1 MFRELETE
9 RLKFRDLNRSDID
22 NLQDIFTDPVAME
35 YYPSTKTE
43 SETLEWID
51 WNIKSYQENGYGL
64 WALINKCTGDFV
76 GQCGLILQ
84 LDVDGIDEIE
94 VAYLLVRKYWGNG
107 FATEAAAASRDFAFS
122 KLACKRVI
130 SLIDPKNLPS
140 LRVAERNG
148 LVYEKNVTRWE
159 KSISVYVQPN
169 TSYNKSL
176 QQGASKAG
184 ASE

>member
-1 MFRELETE
+1 MFGELETE
-9 RLKFRDLNRSDID
+9 RLNFRDLNPSDID
-22 NLQDIFTDPVAME
+22 NLQEIFTDPVAMK

-64 WALINKCTGDFV
+64 WALVNKGTGVFV

-84 LDVDGIDEIE
+84 RDVDGIDEIE

-107 FATEAAAASRDFAFS
+107 FATEAAAACRDFAFS

-130 SLIDPKNLPS
+130 SLIDPNNLAS

-148 LVYEKNVTRWE
+148 LEYEKNVTRWE
-159 KSISVYVQPN
+159 KTIGVYVQPN
-169 TSYNKSL
+169 TGYHNSL
-176 QQGASKAG
+176 QQGASKSDAP
-184 ASE
+184 E